1 MHKQEEAETVI
12 LKPAEH
18 VFWKVA
24 VQICWWHCFQRI
36 MGQIVINMLSI
47 WWLKNTTL
55 SYQTT
60 FSRII
65 KALKTSFCPT
75 YTHPKPDSFLKLQII
90 AWLVGFQCI
99 CSLSLSLFISFFPA
113 LSLVLSIFL
122 FCPLLRL
129 STPPLNRTIFSA
141 CYRAWSIPCY
151 HREINYLDQAAGE
164 RGNNERML
172 LLRRR

>member
-1 MHKQEEAETVI
+1 ML
-12 LKPAEH
+12 LKPPEH

-24 VQICWWHCFQRI
+24 VQIYWWHCFQRI

-47 WWLKNTTL
+47 WWLKHTTL
-55 SYQTT
+55 SYPTM

-65 KALKTSFCPT
+65 KALKTSFCPI
-75 YTHPKPDSFLKLQII
+75 YTHLKPGSFFLKT
-90 AWLVGFQCI
+90 ANNCMACWLSVHLR
-99 CSLSLSLFISFFPA
+99 SLSLTHFISSFPTP
-113 LSLVLSIFL
+113 SLILSIFL

>member
-1 MHKQEEAETVI
+1 MCSEKWPSRFDGDTVFRELWDRLWSI
-12 LKPAEH
+12 CFPFGDLNKTVTPNY
-18 VFWKVA
+18 
-24 VQICWWHCFQRI
+24 VQQDYKSPKNKF
-36 MGQIVINMLSI
+36 LSN
-47 WWLKNTTL
+47 LHPP
-55 SYQTT
+55 
-60 FSRII
+60 
-65 KALKTSFCPT
+65 KARQ
-75 YTHPKPDSFLKLQII
+75 FLKM
-90 AWLVGFQCI
+90 ANNCMACWLSVH
-99 CSLSLSLFISFFPA
+99 SLYFFFSSSPI
-113 LSLVLSIFL
+113 LSIFL

>member
-1 MHKQEEAETVI
+1 MHKQEEAETV
-12 LKPAEH
+12 LSKLAEH

-24 VQICWWHCFQRI
+24 FQIWWWHGFQRI

-47 WWLKNTTL
+47 WWLKHTRL
-55 SYQTT
+55 LHQTM
-60 FSRII
+60 FSKII

-75 YTHPKPDSFLKLQII
+75 CTPPKARQFLKM
-90 AWLVGFQCI
+90 ANNCMACWLSVH
-99 CSLSLSLFISFFPA
+99 SRYFFFSSSPI
-113 LSLVLSIFL
+113 LSIFL